1 MVLTKSELVTLLQN
15 DGRIFLHLAGKITPE
30 MLDYRP
36 TPGQRSMLEL
46 VRYHSMMGPAIV
58 EAIIAGRFDEAA
70 WTAAEQQAMALTLD
84 GALAAL
90 GGHSH
95 WYAEALGPVS
105 DDDLRT
111 EVDVF
116 GVASRGAHLVTWVL
130 NGCMA
135 YRMQLFLYLKS
146 CGRSEL
152 NTSNL
157 WSGVDPTPT

>member
-1 MVLTKSELVTLLQN
+1 MVLTKPELIALLQN
-15 DGRIFLHLAGKITPE
+15 DVRIFLHLAGKVTPE

-46 VRYHSMMGPAIV
+46 VRYHSMMGPTIV
-58 EAIIAGRFDEAA
+58 EAVIAGRFDEAA
-70 WTAAEQQAMALTLD
+70 WTAAEQTATARSFEGALT
-84 GALAAL
+84 ALA
-90 GGHSH
+90 GHAG
-95 WYAEALGPVS
+95 WYADAIGKMS
-105 DDDLRT
+105 DDDLRA

-116 GVASRGAHLVTWVL
+116 GVTSRGAHLVTWVL
-130 NGCMA
+130 NGGMA

-157 WSGVDPTPT
+157 WSGVDPTPA

>member
-1 MVLTKSELVTLLQN
+1 MVLAKHELITLLQH
-15 DGRIFLHLAGKITPE
+15 DTRVFLHLAGKITPE

-36 TPGQRSMLEL
+36 TPGQRSTLEL

-58 EAIIAGRFDEAA
+58 EAIVAGRFDEAA
-70 WTAAEQQAMALTLD
+70 WTVAEQAATARSFTD
-84 GALAAL
+84 ALAAL
-90 GGHSH
+90 AGHAA
-95 WYAEALGPVS
+95 WYADAIGRMT
-105 DDDLRT
+105 DDELRA

-116 GVASRGAHLVTWVL
+116 GVATRGAHLVSWVL

-157 WSGVDPTPT
+157 WSGVDQAG

>member
-1 MVLTKSELVTLLQN
+1 MVLTKSELIALLQN
-15 DGRIFLHLAGKITPE
+15 DVRIFLHLSGKVTPE

-36 TPGQRSMLEL
+36 TPGQRSTLEL

-58 EAIIAGRFDEAA
+58 EAAIAGRFDEAA
-70 WTAAEQQAMALTLD
+70 WTAAEQTATARSFD
-84 GALAAL
+84 DAVAALA
-90 GGHSH
+90 GHAK
-95 WYAEALGPVS
+95 WYADAIGTMS
-105 DDDLRT
+105 DDDLRA

-116 GVASRGAHLVTWVL
+116 GVASRGAHLVSWVL
-130 NGCMA
+130 NGGMA

-157 WSGVDPTPT
+157 WSGVDPTPA